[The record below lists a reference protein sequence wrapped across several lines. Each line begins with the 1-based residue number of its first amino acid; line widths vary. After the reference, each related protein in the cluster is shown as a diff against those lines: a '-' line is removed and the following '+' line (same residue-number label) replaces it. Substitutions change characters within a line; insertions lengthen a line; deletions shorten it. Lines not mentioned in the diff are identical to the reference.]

1 ALISPRHGI
10 TKGQYSENLP
20 DYERLKN
27 LNLPAALKA
36 TYLTKTIEN
45 QSDNELSERYQSQND
60 TGIKMTPVS
69 KRDQYQDDTSIEM
82 IPVSKQDQYQNDT
95 SIETTPVS
103 KRDRSQKEK
112 KQPEPIKIKEIP
124 DTVSEKLKF
133 KPGFFSQWETSIFNE
148 LRKILS
154 NSEFKIYTVLFENS
168 WAFGK
173 NITSIIGYQ
182 TIAEKT
188 GLSRATVIRSIE
200 KLIKR
205 KIIEKR
211 TSFNNLGTIYKVNL
225 PEGAE
230 IQPNEIQ
237 SRGESTFTQDDDEST
252 LTQSPPAQSTLPL
265 LDVPDEEKFIFEN
278 NLIKVKTQEEIIKT
292 LKSKPFSLKDD
303 IIQQIIKTTSP
314 QLISLKIEN
323 ALFNY
328 HKNLIKKPGEWL
340 ILSIFNKYKTSKQFL
355 KHLKGKLEANA
366 RANPDLPRPLDEHLI
381 KTVFGYYTKW
391 LRVIPTK
398 ETLIK
403 ELERYNIPDQMINDI
418 IKTYPPEYIFFQI
431 KHADSQAH
439 KLKDPTA
446 WLINAIQKV
455 YKPSREFAKKIE
467 TQIKQLEEERKQIER
482 ERELQQEKMEI
493 ERALNYFKTLPEKN
507 QKELIKIAEDELK
520 KLNIT
525 PETPGYKTNL
535 DFKIAQLIKKL
546 YNT

>member
-1 ALISPRHGI
+1 MSKKAKRKKKTQKDEYIGFKLIKPVPQDSL
-10 TKGQYSENLP
+10 LP
-20 DYERLKN
+20 DYEKVKD

-36 TYLTKTIEN
+36 TYLFKTIEN
-45 QSDNELSERYQSQND
+45 QSEVDKIERDQYQDD
-60 TGIKMTPVS
+60 TSVKMIPVS
-69 KRDQYQDDTSIEM
+69 KRDQYQNDTGIKT
-82 IPVSKQDQYQNDT
+82 IPVSEQDRHQNDAGVK
-95 SIETTPVS
+95 TTQT
-103 KRDRSQKEK
+103 R

-124 DTVSEKLKF
+124 DTTSEKLKF

-173 NITSIIGYQ
+173 NITGIIGYQ
-182 TIAEKT
+182 TISEKT
-188 GLSRATVIRSIE
+188 GLSRATVIRNIE

-225 PEGAE
+225 PENAE
-230 IQPNEIQ
+230 IILNEPQPDKPPDDTPNQETTTNQ
-237 SRGESTFTQDDDEST
+237 TPQDIT
-252 LTQSPPAQSTLPL
+252 
-265 LDVPDEEKFIFEN
+265 DEEKFIFDN
-278 NLIKVKTQEEIIKT
+278 NLIQIKSPEEITRI
-292 LKSKPFSLKDD
+292 LKSKPFSLKDE
-303 IIQQIIKTTSP
+303 IIQQIMKTASP

-355 KHLKGKLEANA
+355 KHLQNRLQTELNKEKQ
-366 RANPDLPRPLDEHLI
+366 NPVNEYLI
-381 KTVFGYYTKW
+381 KTVFGYYTRW
-391 LRVIPTK
+391 LRVIPSK
-398 ETLIK
+398 ENLIK
-403 ELERYNIPDQMINDI
+403 ELQRYNIPDQTINDI
-418 IKTYPPEYIFFQI
+418 VKNYPPEYIFFQI
-431 KHADSQAH
+431 KHADFQSH

-467 TQIKQLEEERKQIER
+467 TQIKQLEEEKKQIEINKR
-482 ERELQQEKMEI
+482 IEQEKNEI

-507 QKELIKIAEDELK
+507 QKEIIKIAEDELK
-520 KLNIT
+520 EINIT
-525 PETPGYKTNL
+525 PETPGYKINL
-535 DFKIAQLIKKL
+535 NLKIAQLIKKL
-546 YNT
+546 YNI